1 MHFNY
6 KGNAFQPA
14 VSIERVANPGSWRRK
29 RHFGGFRMR
38 EHQGGH
44 HPAPQP
50 HDEAIERDT
59 RTNSGTSLGN
69 KNKNCIRLS
78 LPHSLTHTHTH
89 TQNTVCLA
97 QPLWVENGAEGWSG
111 RQMAFH
117 GRCRHSLTVAVALVV
132 ASELLSATATTSYT
146 ERN

>member
-59 RTNSGTSLGN
+59 RTNCGTSLGN

-78 LPHSLTHTHTH
+78 LPHSLTHTH